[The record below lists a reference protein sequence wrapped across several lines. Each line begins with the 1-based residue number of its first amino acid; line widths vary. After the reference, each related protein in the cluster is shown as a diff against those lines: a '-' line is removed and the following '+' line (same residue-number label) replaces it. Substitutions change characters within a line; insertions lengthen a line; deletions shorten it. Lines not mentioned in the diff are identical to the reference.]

1 MDQLSS
7 LESWRKHIELLESKV
22 YKNNPTNFEDFAILL
37 EHLSPITAPRLQKEY
52 ELCTT
57 RSHQVLEEFF
67 DLIDLSNKPLLCSFL
82 RLLRSFGY
90 YRIAQITNHV
100 QGPGDNLTSDLIYR
114 PNIEKLKWYDVCP
127 ILPAAG
133 TIGWKSIMNH
143 GLVKDEKEMMQ
154 VCIQLLTQKL
164 HFYSIVSLIE
174 YFQDS
179 LPIIRR
185 NGEKVVTKL
194 FELIRDIA
202 YDDDSMIGLDS
213 ALFNLL
219 IPFTDRDQQ
228 AAIVDAT
235 VQDLFKPFL
244 LLKPIREEEIEE
256 IYELMANCIMMKGG
270 LQDILVTKLLE
281 HLTHNGVRRKRR
293 HSVESIQ
300 DNEDIT
306 LESLLNQINNGEK
319 LNELLPKMSAIK
331 LSSKS
336 LQTGYLSYWVRALD
350 RILSCRAATANSALK
365 IIATVTSL
373 LVVASQILNPDLIER
388 LSSIMAKA
396 TNNTSQT
403 TKLLAGL
410 DHSTIIEL
418 TKVLS
423 RTSLFF
429 TFDAPILLFYKSYIR
444 RCCAYRGKI
453 EAEKLSAFVTFIC
466 DRSLD
471 KDTSHILQ
479 FIYISQVANFYG
491 SSKIPETYL
500 NGVKICSKKL
510 HKFIKRKIKLHH
522 TSEDGSLVDSSEEIF
537 ADTGKTIAI
546 DAFASIL
553 RIAFDQKDQE
563 ILDSYG
569 DLLVNLYS
577 SVLSR
582 IRTLI
587 NSVSVGKTEPQIPID
602 SQLSRLLSLYLKHGD
617 MIRVYLDFDLVQSII
632 SSIILDKPTTMNGFS
647 GKVNPKSNKK
657 IVYNQ
662 IKSKLEE
669 LEQRAEK
676 SRDVY
681 RTIINKQYTSAVDQ
695 TIGSTGDIQREK
707 TCFDG
712 YFHQIKTL
720 SDFLVILLAHHHAN
734 NQIDSYRRILNS
746 TIDSLECCDPLDHPK
761 ALFLFLMLESLIPKQ
776 DSQTKDSQTSAAFK
790 EVIPK
795 ISCSLIRI
803 SKSVEL
809 GPSIHVFTR
818 SGSHKSNRGIQCC
831 TYANCIKIYT
841 LIFRSYPANVTG
853 PYISDAMQICISSN
867 LIQYSKYSTRLHK
880 FFIHLASSISGL
892 LKSICVGRKDEEIL
906 QSAMPVFISVFS
918 HLIRCLILASD
929 RRKLEDLP
937 KIHQNGFS
945 TENYGEDEKV
955 ESLAMCESYEAQLK
969 LLAIDIARA
978 LNTLSSLRI
987 KMVDFAPHL
996 ISNYIKDIQ
1005 RAACPD
1011 YIKLHLNEGIFRIFN
1026 LIDAHQKERRE
1037 GIIEAGV
1044 QRKTVAGRASGSL
1057 FEMIHSRLDQASREI
1072 FKDMHDNYNR
1082 FHRYLGK
1089 C

>member
-7 LESWRKHIELLESKV
+7 LESWKKHIELLESKTDT
-22 YKNNPTNFEDFAILL
+22 NNPKNFEDFAILL

-52 ELCTT
+52 ESCTT
-57 RSHQVLEEFF
+57 RSHQVLGELF
-67 DLIDLSNKPLLCSFL
+67 DHIDLSNKPLLCSFL

-100 QGPGDNLTSDLIYR
+100 QGPGDNLNSDLIYL
-114 PNIEKLKWYDVCP
+114 PTIEKSKWHDVCP

-133 TIGWKSIMNH
+133 TITWKSIMNH

-164 HFYSIVSLIE
+164 HFYSIISLME

-219 IPFTDRDQQ
+219 IPFANQDQQ
-228 AAIVDAT
+228 AAIIDAT
-235 VQDLFKPFL
+235 VQDLFKPHL

-256 IYELMANCIMMKGG
+256 IYELIANCIMVKSN
-270 LQDILVTKLLE
+270 LQDILVAKLLE
-281 HLTHNGVRRKRR
+281 HLTHNGIRRKRR

-300 DNEDIT
+300 DNEDET

-319 LNELLPKMSAIK
+319 LNELLPKMSVIK
-331 LSSKS
+331 VSSKS
-336 LQTGYLSYWVRALD
+336 LQTNYISYWVQVLD
-350 RILSCRAATANSALK
+350 RILSCRVVTANSALK
-365 IIATVTSL
+365 IIASVTSL
-373 LVVASQILNPDLIER
+373 LVVTSQILNPDLIER
-388 LSSIMAKA
+388 LSSIMANA
-396 TNNTSQT
+396 TNYTSQT

-410 DHSTIIEL
+410 DHNTIIEL

-423 RTSLFF
+423 ETSLFF

-444 RCCAYRGKI
+444 RCCACRGKI

-466 DRSLD
+466 DKSLN

-479 FIYISQVANFYG
+479 FIYLSQIANFYG
-491 SSKIPETYL
+491 GSKIPETNL
-500 NGVKICSKKL
+500 NGVKTCSKKL
-510 HKFIKRKIKLHH
+510 HKFIKKKIKLQHFA
-522 TSEDGSLVDSSEEIF
+522 EDGSLVDSSEEIF

-569 DLLVNLYS
+569 DLLLNLYG

-587 NSVSVGKTEPQIPID
+587 DSVSVGKTELQIPID
-602 SQLSRLLSLYLKHGD
+602 SQLSRLLSLYLRHRD
-617 MIRVYLDFDLVQSII
+617 MIQVYLDFDLVQSII
-632 SSIILDKPTTMNGFS
+632 SSIILGQPTTLNGFS
-647 GKVNPKSNKK
+647 GSVNTKGNKK
-657 IVYNQ
+657 IVYNR
-662 IKSKLEE
+662 IKTKLEE
-669 LEQRAEK
+669 LGQRAEK

-681 RTIINKQYTSAVDQ
+681 QTIINKQYTSAIDQ

-720 SDFLVILLAHHHAN
+720 GDFLVILLAHHHAN

-746 TIDSLECCDPLDHPK
+746 TIDSLEHCDPLDHPK
-761 ALFLFLMLESLIPKQ
+761 VLFLFLMLESLIPK
-776 DSQTKDSQTSAAFK
+776 DSRTKDSQTSAAFK

-841 LIFRSYPANVTG
+841 LIFQSYPAKVTG

-867 LIQYSKYSTRLHK
+867 LIQYSKNSTRLYK

-892 LKSICVGRKDEEIL
+892 LKSICAGRKDEEIL
-906 QSAMPVFISVFS
+906 QSSMPVFLSVFS

-945 TENYGEDEKV
+945 SENYGEDEKIAP
-955 ESLAMCESYEAQLK
+955 LAMCESYEAQLK

-978 LNTLSSLRI
+978 LNTLSSLKI

-996 ISNYIKDIQ
+996 ISTYIKDIQ

-1072 FKDMHDNYNR
+1072 FKDMHDNYSR